1 MKRPWCSAELPM
13 SAGEATRRVS
23 GGRMVGA
30 PSGCRELRSAAA
42 CGSVLL
48 VPGAVHRQA
57 LLPGRG
63 PSTEARHTTQGTGA
77 TGPAGTGKPVGWSP
91 AGGPAAGASRDL
103 DELAVKP
110 VSRNRTRGVARRGTD
125 QFQLTTRGS
134 QLTPGRWRRG
144 DATSPAQPKRGEGSG
159 GVAFTSL
166 VLCQSFSTAA
176 LSKA

>member
-1 MKRPWCSAELPM
+1 MVQRRTADERGRGDAEGIP
-13 SAGEATRRVS
+13 
-23 GGRMVGA
+23 
-30 PSGCRELRSAAA
+30 AAA
-42 CGSVLL
+42 WWGRRAAAESSGVLQRVDL
-48 VPGAVHRQA
+48 SCLYRAPCTVRA

-166 VLCQSFSTAA
+166 VLCQSFSTPA